1 MCHLK
6 PAPRSPR
13 RRKGRFWGS
22 IDFGMTLLSSTYLC
36 SNSSRSTLTK
46 FDRRLRVH
54 IMIVYFVLIAVNLC
68 AAQRE
73 SRSGDEK
80 SPNPRG
86 LFSPRMQYDEWT
98 PLGRG
103 DPLKNDPT
111 FDYMPP
117 VLERVQ
123 YWMSPAAR
131 TPDPPRV
138 TTSTAPPL
146 DRRYQELTGNK
157 RYQELP
163 ANTRYQ
169 ELTGTQQRTRQQ
181 YVPVYYQG
189 HRPHHHHYHHHH
201 HNNHPPAP
209 QTILVPPPAP
219 GKNSFQYQANSVY
232 PSTTSSLLSNNDLWE
247 TQLAT
252 VAASPTTQSHQQPH
266 TRETITFVNNQNTFD
281 ITPSPSVL
289 HYILN
294 SELAPVPS
302 SLPPQHVVF
311 PSSTPP
317 TTPTTTTTLP
327 TSYVSSTTV
336 ETSTT
341 PNRITTTTMVNP
353 SLTTDPL
360 FSHYKQPAKPIKGPM
375 YLIIEGHSK
384 VKTYGPAKLDKISG
398 IPVQESNDI
407 SSDDSNRYER
417 SSR

>member
-1 MCHLK
+1 MCHLD

-13 RRKGRFWGS
+13 RRKGRFWDTQLS
-22 IDFGMTLLSSTYLC
+22 TTDFCNNL
-36 SNSSRSTLTK
+36 SRSTMDK
-46 FDRRLRVH
+46 SLRVH
-54 IMIVYFVLIAVNLC
+54 LIIVYFVLIAVNLC
-68 AAQRE
+68 SAQRE
-73 SRSGDEK
+73 SHSGGDEGSSK
-80 SPNPRG
+80 PRG
-86 LFSPRMQYDEWT
+86 IFSPRMQYDEWT

-131 TPDPPRV
+131 TPEPPRS
-138 TTSTAPPL
+138 TTSTLPPPVVL
-146 DRRYQELTGNK
+146 DRRYQELTGN
-157 RYQELP
+157 QH
-163 ANTRYQ
+163 
-169 ELTGTQQRTRQQ
+169 RTRQQ
-181 YVPVYYQG
+181 YVPVYYQA
-189 HRPHHHHYHHHH
+189 HRPYHHHYHHHH

-219 GKNSFQYQANSVY
+219 GKSVNSFQYQANSIF
-232 PSTTSSLLSNNDLWE
+232 PSTTSGVLSNNDLWE

-252 VAASPTTQSHQQPH
+252 VSASPTTQSHHQQPH
-266 TRETITFVNNQNTFD
+266 TRETITFVNQQNFD

-294 SELAPVPS
+294 SELAPAPS
-302 SLPPQHVVF
+302 SLPPQSIVF
-311 PSSTPP
+311 PSSHQEISLPP
-317 TTPTTTTTLP
+317 ASPTTTTTTTFHLP
-327 TSYVSSTTV
+327 ITSHLPSTI
-336 ETSTT
+336 ETSTL
-341 PNRITTTTMVNP
+341 PNRAITTTTVNP

-407 SSDDSNRYER
+407 SSDDSKRYER